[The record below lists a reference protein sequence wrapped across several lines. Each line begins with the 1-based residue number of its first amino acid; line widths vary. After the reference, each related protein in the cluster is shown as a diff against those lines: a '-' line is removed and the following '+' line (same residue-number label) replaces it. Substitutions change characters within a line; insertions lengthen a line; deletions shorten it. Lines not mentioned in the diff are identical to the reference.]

1 MEKSKSKSNVSELSY
16 DQALTELQKLVDGLM
31 SEQVSIDS
39 LYENVSKA
47 NELVKICQEKLRVI
61 DVKLKEEIE

>member
-1 MEKSKSKSNVSELSY
+1 MEKSKSKSNVNELSY

-39 LYENVSKA
+39 LYENVSRA

>member
-1 MEKSKSKSNVSELSY
+1 MEKSKSKSKVSELSY

-39 LYENVSKA
+39 LYENVSRA

>member
-39 LYENVSKA
+39 LYENVSRA